1 MGLIGTVPLHFLQ
14 RHWPRPRLGID
25 SHIALFSLEKNRGHA
40 IIIETA
46 SKNSILVHLF
56 SPSSPSAGD
65 GCLVLKTLCIANW
78 HGSGMGVQ
86 CTPFSWIVN
95 FPSPG
100 MDVQKATPEHGIP
113 DSLTSTGYPMF
124 SGVLFCPWGQEY
136 AKPYRS
142 GHSPLLESWRVSW
155 ALSSTGD
162 AMGSGLRLEHSCQ
175 CYLSVLAWVL
185 NWNHWHP
192 DEDVLPCALLFLK
205 QWHHFFNVYEVFEL
219 WYWWRLWTV
228 PWTAKMPKKS
238 ILEAINP
245 EYSLEALMLNP
256 KLQYLSYLVG
266 RAISLG
272 KTLALRKIESRR
284 RRKQQ
289 RMRWLDGITEV
300 MDMSLS
306 KLRVLVK
313 DREE

>member
-1 MGLIGTVPLHFLQ
+1 MGLTRRVPLHFLE

-25 SHIALFSLEKNRGHA
+25 SHIALFSLEKDRGRA
-40 IIIETA
+40 VIIETTP
-46 SKNSILVHLF
+46 KNSILVHLF

-65 GCLVLKTLCIANW
+65 GCLVLKTHCIANW
-78 HGSGMGVQ
+78 HGSGMGVL
-86 CTPFSWIVN
+86 CTPISWIVN

-100 MDVQKATPEHGIP
+100 MDVQKATSEHGTP
-113 DSLTSTGYPMF
+113 DSITSTGYPVF

-136 AKPYRS
+136 AKPYHS
-142 GHSPLLESWRVSW
+142 GHSPLLESWHVSL

-185 NWNHWHP
+185 NWNNWHP
-192 DEDVLPCALLFLK
+192 DEDVLPCALLFLNNGIT
-205 QWHHFFNVYEVFEL
+205 FFYVYQVFEL
-219 WYWWRLWTV
+219 CYWWRLWTV
-228 PWTAKMPKKS
+228 PSSARMPNKS
-238 ILEAINP
+238 IFVAINP
-245 EYSLEALMLNP
+245 EYSLEALMLNQ
-256 KLQYLSYLVG
+256 KFQKFSYLMG

-272 KTLALRKIESRR
+272 KTLVLRKIESRR
-284 RRKQQ
+284 RRRQQ

-300 MDMSLS
+300 MNMSLS
-306 KLRVLVK
+306 KFQEFVK